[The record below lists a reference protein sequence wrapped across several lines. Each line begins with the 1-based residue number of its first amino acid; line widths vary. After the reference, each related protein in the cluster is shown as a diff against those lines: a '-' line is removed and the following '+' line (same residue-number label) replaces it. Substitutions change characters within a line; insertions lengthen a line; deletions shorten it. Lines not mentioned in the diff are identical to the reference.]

1 MAKYCFCVNCG
12 ARILDTQ
19 VSSTCS
25 MCDGDIDHEKDQL
38 EQNRRRIEVDA
49 NKIYKMKLGDLISV
63 GHTDYTRVPGGWMVS
78 AVYTDQFAC
87 CFVPYSE
94 EFSEP
99 KGY

>member
-1 MAKYCFCVNCG
+1 MDV
-12 ARILDTQ
+12 
-19 VSSTCS
+19 
-25 MCDGDIDHEKDQL
+25 
-38 EQNRRRIEVDA
+38 

>member
-1 MAKYCFCVNCG
+1 MN
-12 ARILDTQ
+12 IL
-19 VSSTCS
+19 S
-25 MCDGDIDHEKDQL
+25 MPSRDWIGLI
-38 EQNRRRIEVDA
+38 RRIEMDA